1 MKEFNIE
8 TFNKHRRNDPSNS
21 QEIKN
26 YETACEY
33 FKNYRHF
40 FDMGVF
46 GSDKGFN
53 PNDFLS
59 CREEQIVFSL
69 IQWLG
74 THVGQSFLR
83 ECGYEVIDKNNRR

>member
-1 MKEFNIE
+1 MKEINIE
-8 TFNKHRRNDPSNS
+8 TFNKHRRNDPSNT

-26 YETACEY
+26 YETACEF
-33 FKNYRHF
+33 FKNL
-40 FDMGVF
+40 DMGIF
-46 GSDKGFN
+46 GSDKGFT
-53 PNDFLS
+53 PNNYLS
-59 CREEQIVFSL
+59 YREEQVVFSL

>member
-1 MKEFNIE
+1 MKYE
-8 TFNKHRRNDPSNS
+8 

-33 FKNYRHF
+33 FKNNRHL

-46 GSDKGFN
+46 GSDKGST

-59 CREEQIVFSL
+59 YREEQVVFSL

-83 ECGYEVIDKNNRR
+83 ECGYEVINENNRR